1 MEAERRF
8 GAWGVGR
15 RVGQAMTG
23 RRLGPLRLDLKRVG
37 RQRIERAFAWVLL
50 LLLPAAA
57 GVLSP
62 PLAGQAAD
70 PLMVVVNPRNA
81 AAVSMSKS
89 ELKKILLGDQT
100 NWPNGSAIVLVL
112 PAAGNPD
119 RTRVLHVYCDM
130 DEKVFTRRQLQAS
143 FTGGTP
149 VAIKEAG
156 SAAEVKGAVRANSTA
171 VGFLHKHDVDESVKA
186 VFAVE

>member
-1 MEAERRF
+1 MRMEAERRF

-119 RTRVLHVYCDM
+119 RTRVLPALRA
-130 DEKVFTRRQLQAS
+130 ERRWLSRKLDRRLRSRARCGQTQRQW
-143 FTGGTP
+143 
-149 VAIKEAG
+149 G
-156 SAAEVKGAVRANSTA
+156 SCTNTTWMSR
-171 VGFLHKHDVDESVKA
+171 
-186 VFAVE
+186 

>member
-1 MEAERRF
+1 MRMEAERRF

-57 GVLSP
+57 G
-62 PLAGQAAD
+62 A
-70 PLMVVVNPRNA
+70 LMVVVNPRNA